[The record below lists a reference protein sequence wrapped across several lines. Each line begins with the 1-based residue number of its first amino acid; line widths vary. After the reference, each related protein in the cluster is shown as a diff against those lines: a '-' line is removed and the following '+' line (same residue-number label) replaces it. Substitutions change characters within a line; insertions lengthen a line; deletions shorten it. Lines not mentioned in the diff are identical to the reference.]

1 MYGPS
6 FGADPDSHYA
16 QLRSFGLSAPV
27 DIAPD
32 VQAELVTSYDAALY
46 VLQNPASFVRDSR
59 RWNALNEG
67 RVPADSPALPMMAYR
82 PNALFSDGAAHA
94 RLRQAVTD
102 SLATVNE
109 HQLIRQTQQSAN
121 YLISQFSTDIRGQ
134 AELMAEYAQPLP
146 LLVFSDLFGC
156 PPEIG
161 DRVIAGISGIFE
173 GTPGSDEVL
182 GGALTELI
190 ALKRRRPAADLTTR
204 LLGHPA
210 QLSDEEVL
218 HQLVTLLSG
227 GTAPLAAA
235 IGTSSA
241 LYLGEDW
248 QAGLP
253 VEDAVSQTL
262 WNYAPIA
269 NYAAHYPTHDV
280 ELGGRAIRANDPV
293 RPAKHPRR
301 YDKGFSV
308 DRPARHID
316 DLAGDEP
323 RAGTH
328 EVGRR
333 MGDVLRLTHSADRN
347 GLCRVAL
354 ELLEAEAQPTG
365 RGPGHVAHHEA
376 RGDRVGGDPVP
387 AELQGE
393 RLGEAEQTRLR
404 AAVVDTGGATA
415 RVTRNGPR
423 RLTPRTASHCSVVI
437 STRSARGPTPALLTS
452 TVGGPSSSATR
463 ATAAVTATSSAT
475 SAATAVADPPSSL
488 MACTVPAQSA
498 SSRSI
503 TPTARPSRASCRAT
517 AAPMPRAAPVTMAVP
532 RT

>member
-1 MYGPS
+1 MQQPLEPQEIPPGCPAHGNVQMYGPS

-67 RVPADSPALPMMAYR
+67 RVPADSPALPMMGYR

-102 SLATVNE
+102 SFATVNE

-173 GTPGSDEVL
+173 GTPGADEVL

-204 LLGHPA
+204 LMGHAA

-248 QAGLP
+248 QVGLP

-280 ELGGRAIRANDPV
+280 ELGGRVIRANDPV
-293 RPAKHPRR
+293 LISFAAANTDPKLTEHREQLSAKAHLAFGAGPHACPAK
-301 YDKGFSV
+301 D
-308 DRPARHID
+308 PAFMM
-316 DLAGDEP
+316 
-323 RAGTH
+323 T
-328 EVGRR
+328 V
-333 MGDVLRLTHSADRN
+333 T
-347 GLCRVAL
+347 
-354 ELLEAEAQPTG
+354 
-365 RGPGHVAHHEA
+365 
-376 RGDRVGGDPVP
+376 
-387 AELQGE
+387 
-393 RLGEAEQTRLR
+393 
-404 AAVVDTGGATA
+404 AVE
-415 RVTRNGPR
+415 
-423 RLTPRTASHCSVVI
+423 
-437 STRSARGPTPALLTS
+437 ALLNRLPDVEMRVPFKALTWAPSPWSRSLVTLPIRFTPGAVPQAAESAGSNAGQMTQQQTAASSPS
-452 TVGGPSSSATR
+452 TAGPSRTNAGVAPQPKGGLFSRFLAWTR
-463 ATAAVTATSSAT
+463 GE
-475 SAATAVADPPSSL
+475 
-488 MACTVPAQSA
+488 
-498 SSRSI
+498 
-503 TPTARPSRASCRAT
+503 
-517 AAPMPRAAPVTMAVP
+517 
-532 RT
+532 

>member
-1 MYGPS
+1 MQQPLDPQEIPPGCPAHGNIQMYGPS

-16 QLRSFGLSAPV
+16 QLRGYGLSAPV

-67 RVPADSPALPMMAYR
+67 RVPADSPALPMMGYR

-94 RLRQAVTD
+94 RLRRAVTD

-134 AELMAEYAQPLP
+134 AELMAQYAQPLP

-173 GTPGSDEVL
+173 GTPGADEVL

-190 ALKRRRPAADLTTR
+190 ALKRRRPGSDLTTR
-204 LLGHPA
+204 LMEHSA

-241 LYLGEDW
+241 LYLDEDW
-248 QAGLP
+248 QVGLP

-262 WNYAPIA
+262 WNYAPIS

-280 ELGGRAIRANDPV
+280 ELGGRVVRANDPV
-293 RPAKHPRR
+293 LISFAAANTDPKLAEHREQLSAKAHLAFGAGPHACPAK
-301 YDKGFSV
+301 D
-308 DRPARHID
+308 PAFMI
-316 DLAGDEP
+316 
-323 RAGTH
+323 
-328 EVGRR
+328 
-333 MGDVLRLTHSADRN
+333 
-347 GLCRVAL
+347 
-354 ELLEAEAQPTG
+354 
-365 RGPGHVAHHEA
+365 
-376 RGDRVGGDPVP
+376 
-387 AELQGE
+387 
-393 RLGEAEQTRLR
+393 
-404 AAVVDTGGATA
+404 
-415 RVTRNGPR
+415 
-423 RLTPRTASHCSVVI
+423 
-437 STRSARGPTPALLTS
+437 
-452 TVGGPSSSATR
+452 
-463 ATAAVTATSSAT
+463 AVTAVETLLNQLLDVEMRVPFKSLTWAPSPWSRSLVTLPIRFTPKAVPQAAEPAGTNAGRTPQQQATTSSPIN
-475 SAATAVADPPSSL
+475 SG
-488 MACTVPAQSA
+488 
-498 SSRSI
+498 
-503 TPTARPSRASCRAT
+503 PSRT
-517 AAPMPRAAPVTMAVP
+517 NTGVAPQPKGGLFSRFLAWTKGE
-532 RT
+532 

>member
-1 MYGPS
+1 MQQPREPQEIPPGCPAHGNVQMFGPA
-6 FGADPDSHYA
+6 FGADPDGHYA
-16 QLRSFGLSAPV
+16 QLRAYGPSAPV

-32 VQAELVTSYDAALY
+32 VQVELVTSYDAALY

-59 RWNALNEG
+59 RWNALGEG
-67 RVPADSPALPMMAYR
+67 RVPADSPALPMMGYR

-94 RLRQAVTD
+94 RLRRAVTD

-173 GTPGSDEVL
+173 GTPGADEVL

-190 ALKRRRPAADLTTR
+190 ALKRRRPTDDLTTR
-204 LLGHPA
+204 LMEHSA
-210 QLSDEEVL
+210 QLTDEEVL

-248 QAGLP
+248 LGGLP

-280 ELGGRAIRANDPV
+280 ELGNRVVRANDPILV
-293 RPAKHPRR
+293 SFAAANTDPKLTQHREQLSAKAHLAFGAGPHACPAK
-301 YDKGFSV
+301 D
-308 DRPARHID
+308 PAFMMAVTAVETLLNQLH
-316 DLAGDEP
+316 
-323 RAGTH
+323 
-328 EVGRR
+328 
-333 MGDVLRLTHSADRN
+333 DVELRVPFKSLTWAPSPWSRS
-347 GLCRVAL
+347 L
-354 ELLEAEAQPTG
+354 
-365 RGPGHVAHHEA
+365 
-376 RGDRVGGDPVP
+376 
-387 AELQGE
+387 
-393 RLGEAEQTRLR
+393 
-404 AAVVDTGGATA
+404 
-415 RVTRNGPR
+415 VTLPIRF
-423 RLTPRTASHCSVVI
+423 TPRTVHQTAGSS
-437 STRSARGPTPALLTS
+437 GPTGLSGLSGPAGS
-452 TVGGPSSSATR
+452 AASPGSAGSNAGRVPQQQAAAAAPSNAGPSR
-463 ATAAVTATSSAT
+463 TSSG
-475 SAATAVADPPSSL
+475 
-488 MACTVPAQSA
+488 
-498 SSRSI
+498 
-503 TPTARPSRASCRAT
+503 
-517 AAPMPRAAPVTMAVP
+517 AAPQPKGGLFSRFLAWT
-532 RT
+532 RGE